1 MKHLFLIFAFL
12 SSAIMFAQDGAT
24 ITGNVLDLEANN
36 TPLEMARVSIK
47 ETGDKTI
54 SDQEGNFTLKGLN
67 PGTYTVSLSFVG
79 YETKTIEVNVAANR
93 TTQIKESLG
102 ANSLSLDALMLTLA
116 SSDKNETATITTASN

>member
-1 MKHLFLIFAFL
+1 
-12 SSAIMFAQDGAT
+12 MFAQDGAT

-67 PGTYTVSLSFVG
+67 PGTYTLSLSFVG
-79 YETKTIEVNVAANR
+79 YETKTIEVNVVANR
-93 TTQIKESLG
+93 TTQVKESLG
-102 ANSLSLDALMLTLA
+102 ANTLSLDDLMLTFA

>member
-1 MKHLFLIFAFL
+1 
-12 SSAIMFAQDGAT
+12 MFAQDGAT

-79 YETKTIEVNVAANR
+79 YETKTIEVNVAANH

-102 ANSLSLDALMLTLA
+102 ANTLSLDALMLTLA

>member
-12 SSAIMFAQDGAT
+12 SSATMFAQDGAT